1 MYVNE
6 QVVLQNIEDVVQ
18 NYAIR
23 FGVSMRLSEDRLMRD
38 MLAATASSVMCTAGG
53 NGDFPTQITEADIND
68 VTTALD
74 SADALTVLDSIEGED
89 RYGTSPIPNS
99 YFALSHTGITKDLL
113 ALGYP
118 AFTRTIRYASQT
130 NILRSEIGTVGK
142 ARFLVS
148 SQGSVSSLAS
158 RQGRDIFNNFIL
170 GIEAIGCVYMDDMA
184 SEFVYL
190 PKEYSGGLAQNITLG
205 MKFFEAPAIFQDLWI
220 CNLKSTPSR

>member
-6 QVVLQNIEDVVQ
+6 QVVLQNIEDVIQ

-53 NGDFPTQITEADIND
+53 NGDYPTQITEPDVND
-68 VTTALD
+68 VATALD
-74 SADALTVLDSIEGED
+74 SADAMTVFDSIEGED
-89 RYGTSPIPNS
+89 RYGTAPIPNS
-99 YFALSHTGITKDLL
+99 YFGLSHTGITKDLL
-113 ALGYP
+113 ALGP
-118 AFTRTIRYASQT
+118 NFFTRTIRYPSQT
-130 NILRSEIGTVGK
+130 NILRSETGSVGK
-142 ARFLVS
+142 VRFLVS
-148 SQGSVSSLAS
+148 SQGSVSPLAS
-158 RQGRDIFNNFIL
+158 RQGRNVYNNFIL

-190 PKEYSGGLAQNITLG
+190 PKEFSGGLAQNITLG